1 MIELMFLKEL
11 ILITQVDQK
20 SAISVTIWYFLNK
33 GFAFQ
38 SYFHNRY
45 YDLLMLSMKHS
56 DIAILKIKNARCCC
70 IVSIISKSEA
80 INLMQNFDL
89 TEKKQNIEKAKY
101 QEQF

>member
-33 GFAFQ
+33 GFTFQ
-38 SYFHNRY
+38 SYFHNRC
-45 YDLLMLSMKHS
+45 YDSLMLSMKHS
-56 DIAILKIKNARCCC
+56 DIAILKIKNAHYCC

-89 TEKKQNIEKAKY
+89 TEKKQNIKKANY

>member
-11 ILITQVDQK
+11 MLITQVDQK

-33 GFAFQ
+33 GFTFQ
-38 SYFHNRY
+38 SYFHNRC

-89 TEKKQNIEKAKY
+89 TEKM
-101 QEQF
+101 